1 MFLNESCHMTINQS
15 GLIVEWDHMTALLLL
30 CTDEEGVSVV
40 LFEHSADPRGM
51 LNGKLE
57 HH

>member
-1 MFLNESCHMTINQS
+1 MTVNQS
-15 GLIVEWDHMTALLLL
+15 GLIVEWDHMTAL

-51 LNGKLE
+51 LNGKLK